1 MTTETESGTT
11 GPVRTDPATARL
23 LMVVSYT
30 AVATAAGLV
39 LFKFFA
45 WQATGAVS
53 LLSTLLDSLLDV
65 GASMINLLAVRH
77 ALQPADSEHRFGHG
91 KAEPL
96 AGLAQ
101 AAFISGS
108 AVFLLLEAG
117 ERMFNPREV
126 LNADIGYWVMALS
139 VVATLALVA
148 FQRHVVKKTGSVAI
162 RADSMHYKM
171 DVLVNLSVIVSLL
184 LVSQFGWLLADP
196 LFALAIAAYI
206 FHGAW
211 EVGSQSLH
219 LLMDRE
225 LPKEDRE
232 RITEIATGHA
242 DVRGMH
248 DLRTRSSG
256 NRTFIQLHLE
266 MDPDLPLRDAHVIA
280 EAVMYRIE
288 EIFPDAEVM
297 IHEDPEGVQERRI
310 DFD

>member
-1 MTTETESGTT
+1 MADSQTTA
-11 GPVRTDPATARL
+11 PASASPDAARL
-23 LMVVSYT
+23 MTLASYA
-30 AVATAAGLV
+30 AVATATGLV
-39 LFKFFA
+39 AVKFFA

-53 LLSTLLDSLLDV
+53 LLSTLLDSVLDV
-65 GASMINLLAVRH
+65 GASFINLLAVRH
-77 ALQPADSEHRFGHG
+77 ALQPADEEHRFGHG

-117 ERMFNPREV
+117 ERLFNPREV
-126 LNADIGYWVMALS
+126 VNADIGYAVMAVS
-139 VVATLALVA
+139 VVVTLALVA
-148 FQRHVVKKTGSVAI
+148 FQQHVVKKTGSIAI
-162 RADSMHYKM
+162 GADSMHYKM

-184 LVSQFGWLLADP
+184 LASQLGWLLADP

-225 LPKEDRE
+225 LPDEDRQ
-232 RITEIATGHA
+232 RIVDLAIGHT

-256 NRTFIQLHLE
+256 NRIFIQLHLE
-266 MDPDLPLRDAHVIA
+266 MDPDLRLSEAHVIA
-280 EAVMYRIE
+280 DTVMHLIE
-288 EIFPDAEVM
+288 DAFPDAEVL
-297 IHEDPEGVQERRI
+297 IHQDPEGLVE
-310 DFD
+310 DHSHV

>member
-1 MTTETESGTT
+1 MTTETSSGN
-11 GPVRTDPATARL
+11 VRL
-23 LMVVSYT
+23 LTLATYV
-30 AVATAAGLV
+30 AVATASGLV
-39 LFKFFA
+39 LVKFFA

-65 GASMINLLAVRH
+65 GASFINLLAVRH
-77 ALQPADSEHRFGHG
+77 ALQPADEEHRFGHG

-117 ERMFNPREV
+117 ERLFNPRQV
-126 LNADIGYWVMALS
+126 VNADIGYAVMALS
-139 VVATLALVA
+139 VAVTLALVI
-148 FQRHVVKKTGSVAI
+148 FQRYVVKKTGSVAI
-162 RADSMHYKM
+162 QADSMHYRM
-171 DVLVNLSVIVSLL
+171 DVLVNISVIGSLFL
-184 LVSQFGWLLADP
+184 ASQFGWLLADP

-225 LPKEDRE
+225 LPNEDRE
-232 RITEIATGHA
+232 RIVEIANAHP

-256 NRTFIQLHLE
+256 NKTFIQLHLE
-266 MDPDLPLRDAHVIA
+266 MDPDLALRDAHVIA
-280 EAVMYRIE
+280 EAVMYSIE
-288 EIFPDAEVM
+288 KAFPDAEVM
-297 IHEDPEGVQERRI
+297 IHEDPEGVQERRL